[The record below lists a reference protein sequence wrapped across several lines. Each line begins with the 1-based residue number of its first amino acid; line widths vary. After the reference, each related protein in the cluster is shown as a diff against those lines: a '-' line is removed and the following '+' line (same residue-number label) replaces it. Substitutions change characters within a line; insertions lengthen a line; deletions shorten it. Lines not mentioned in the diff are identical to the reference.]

1 MSSKEAQD
9 KHHDGV
15 ANYRTSEGRC
25 VQIPYKGLAENVLKD
40 ILGGIRSCCTYVGAF
55 KIKDLPKKTTFIR
68 VNNTHNRI
76 YEK

>member
-9 KHHDGV
+9 KHHEGV
-15 ANYRTSEGRC
+15 AEYRTSEGRC
-25 VQIPYKGLAENVLKD
+25 VQIPYKGLAEDVIKD
-40 ILGGIRSCCTYVGAF
+40 ILGGIRSACTYVGAF
-55 KIKDLPKKTTFIR
+55 QIKDFSKKTTFIM